1 VAFDSARNPSVRG
14 LVSSAEKIIGWG
26 GFVGAS

>member
-1 VAFDSARNPSVRG
+1 VRFRTSVRG

-26 GFVGAS
+26 GFVGTS